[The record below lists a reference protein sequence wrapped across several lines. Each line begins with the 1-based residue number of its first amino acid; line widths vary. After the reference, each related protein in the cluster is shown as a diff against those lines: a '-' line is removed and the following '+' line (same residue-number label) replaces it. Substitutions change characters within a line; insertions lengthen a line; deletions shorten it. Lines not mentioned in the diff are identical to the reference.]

1 MGGVTADRLPLEQV
15 DVHTWFSLSYASYLV
30 VNRSLLQSMPDE
42 WQHRFTALMDEMRT
56 HFADVDEPRYIVYV
70 RDHRG
75 RFARDPI
82 PNYNRGRTFIPGSA

>member
-1 MGGVTADRLPLEQV
+1 MGDRLALEQV

-42 WQHRFTALMDEMRT
+42 WQYRFTAVMEELDA
-56 HFADVDEPRYIVYV
+56 HFAHIDEPRYQVYV
-70 RDHRG
+70 RDQRG

-82 PNYNRGRTFIPGSA
+82 PNYNRGRTFIEGAA